1 MALPEVP
8 KLNMSV
14 GFAATSAIP
23 MEPNSYFKTYAEAA
37 AAAAT
42 AEAPGSTNTVYYFT
56 QVIHVTEGD
65 DAGIYVIRSDGTLE
79 KFGGESSGGDGDK
92 SFIFTQATASSQ
104 WEIDHNLDKYPSVS
118 IVDSG
123 GNEVVGDVTYLTK
136 NKLSVAFT
144 APFSG
149 KAYLN

>member
-23 MEPNSYFKTYAEAA
+23 IEPNSYFKTYEEAT

-56 QVIHVTEGD
+56 QVIHVTEGENE
-65 DAGIYVIRSDGTLE
+65 GIYVIRSDRTLE
-79 KFGGESSGGDGDK
+79 KFGSGSSGDGDK
-92 SFIFTQATASSQ
+92 SFIFTQAAASAE

-123 GNEVVGDVTYLTK
+123 GNEVVGDVTYMTK
-136 NKLSVAFT
+136 NKLTVAFT

>member
-23 MEPNSYFKTYAEAA
+23 MEPNSYFKTYEEAA

-56 QVIHVTEGD
+56 QIIHVTEGNN
-65 DAGIYVIRSDGTLE
+65 AGLYVIQADKTLGKVE
-79 KFGGESSGGDGDK
+79 GAGDK
-92 SFIFTQATASSQ
+92 EYVFTQSVAEKE
-104 WEIDHNLDKYPSVS
+104 WEIVHDLDKYPSVT

-136 NKLSVAFT
+136 NKLTVSFT

>member
-14 GFAATSAIP
+14 GFAATAAIP
-23 MEPNSYFKTYAEAA
+23 MEPNSYFKTYEEAA

-56 QVIHVTEGD
+56 QVIHVTEGNE
-65 DAGIYVIRSDGTLE
+65 AGIYVIRPDKTLE
-79 KFGGESSGGDGDK
+79 KIGGSGDGDK
-92 SFIFTQATASSQ
+92 TFTFQQGVAAQQ
-104 WEIDHNLDKYPSVS
+104 WDITHDLGKYPSVTV
-118 IVDSG
+118 VDSS
-123 GNEVVGDVTYLTK
+123 GNEVVGDVQYM
-136 NKLSVAFT
+136 SVSRVVVTFS

-149 KAYLN
+149 TAYLN

>member
-23 MEPNSYFKTYAEAA
+23 MEPNSYFKTYEEAA

-79 KFGGESSGGDGDK
+79 KFGGGDGDK
-92 SFIFTQATASSQ
+92 AFIFTQAIAAAQ
-104 WEIDHNLDKYPSVS
+104 WEINHNLDKYPSVS

-123 GNEVVGDVTYLTK
+123 GNEVVGDVTYMTK
-136 NKLSVAFT
+136 NKLTVAFT

>member
-1 MALPEVP
+1 MAIPEVP

-23 MEPNSYFKTYAEAA
+23 MEPNSYFKTYEEAA

-42 AEAPGSTNTVYYFT
+42 AEAPGSTNTVYYIT
-56 QVIHVTEGD
+56 QVIHVTEGEA
-65 DAGIYVIRSDGTLE
+65 AGIYVILPDKKLG
-79 KFGGESSGGDGDK
+79 KVGEDK
-92 SFIFTQATASSQ
+92 EFIFTQASSSKQ
-104 WEIDHNLDKYPSVS
+104 WEIEHNLGKYPSVS
-118 IVDSG
+118 VVDSG

-136 NKLSVAFT
+136 NKLTVLFT

>member
-23 MEPNSYFKTYAEAA
+23 MEPNSYFKTYEEAA

-56 QVIHVTEGD
+56 QVIHVTEGE
-65 DAGIYVIRSDGTLE
+65 DAGLYVILPDKTLE
-79 KFGGESSGGDGDK
+79 KVGGGGDK
-92 SFIFTQATASSQ
+92 EFIFKQAASSER
-104 WEIDHNLDKYPSVS
+104 WEIDHNLGKYPAVTV
-118 IVDSG
+118 VDSG
-123 GNEVVGDVTYLTK
+123 GNEVVGDVQYQSK
-136 NKLSVAFT
+136 NKLTISFT

-149 KAYLN
+149 TAYLN